1 MDFVFFLFVPF
12 AHGTNLG
19 FLLYLSFFINS
30 FFWQHSSVTSVCFGL
45 IS

>member
-30 FFWQHSSVTSVCFGL
+30 FFWQLSLVASVCIGL